1 MDLPIPSVHVFSVF
15 YNFIYLVINFDCA
28 ESSLLFFVFCLFFA
42 QAFSSCHE
50 QGSTLHCG
58 ARASHSS
65 DFSYWGAQALGMRA
79 SVVAAHGLSSCSS

>member
-1 MDLPIPSVHVFSVF
+1 MGQILPVDSTADLGDFCFLVF
-15 YNFIYLVINFDCA
+15 
-28 ESSLLFFVFCLFFA
+28 FFFFFFA

-65 DFSYWGAQALGMRA
+65 DFSYCGAQALGTRA
-79 SVVAAHGLSSCSS
+79 SVVAARGLSSCRS

>member
-1 MDLPIPSVHVFSVF
+1 M
-15 YNFIYLVINFDCA
+15 
-28 ESSLLFFVFCLFFA
+28 LFFVFWCVFFVFLLFFFFA

-65 DFSYWGAQALGMRA
+65 DFSYCGAQALSARA
-79 SVVAAHGLSSCSS
+79 SVVAAHGLSSCDSWALERGLSSCGA